1 MYVGMQI
8 PYTGTCCL
16 IPQIC
21 LKVVDREM
29 GRFKDK
35 PKTKSDQDCQCLDLT
50 IDIKEEVNFSATKNN
65 VIVMR
70 KLCVCDT
77 NIAVV

>member
-1 MYVGMQI
+1 
-8 PYTGTCCL
+8 
-16 IPQIC
+16 
-21 LKVVDREM
+21 
-29 GRFKDK
+29 
-35 PKTKSDQDCQCLDLT
+35 LDLT
-50 IDIKEEVNFSATKNN
+50 IDIKEEVNFSATENN